1 MQKMQWRQWCRLFH
15 VILEVFPKTLQLP
28 QWLNRKAI
36 HKPSFVPETSKDECF
51 FLIMAP
57 RPEKFMRDISLGKKV
72 CKNISIFQLDNTS
85 SHAEYQTTNYY
96 LPLHM
101 ILKKNL
107 IPVWRSFS
115 NLIFPFCL
123 LNTLFGFLG
132 RYRNDI
138 LYSIIKVVKYRS
150 EEEI

>member
-1 MQKMQWRQWCRLFH
+1 MHSEGSDAGFSMSSSQSPL
-15 VILEVFPKTLQLP
+15 KTLQLP
-28 QWLNRKAI
+28 QWLHRKAI

-57 RPEKFMRDISLGKKV
+57 RPEKFMRDNSLGKKV
-72 CKNISIFQLDNTS
+72 CKNISIFQWDNTS
-85 SHAEYQTTNYY
+85 SHAEYHSTNYY

-101 ILKKNL
+101 ILKNL

-123 LNTLFGFLG
+123 LNTLFGVSWKIQKWHTLLDSQG
-132 RYRNDI
+132 CEI
-138 LYSIIKVVKYRS
+138 QIWKVYF
-150 EEEI
+150 